1 MSNMQ
6 NAMPIYDL
14 KRKRKLDIAPLKLK
28 CSIDIQLAMCL
39 SYDYGEWIWAIDV
52 IYGKSG
58 IVQY

>member
-1 MSNMQ
+1 
-6 NAMPIYDL
+6 MPIYDL

-58 IVQY
+58 IV